1 MNDNNNQIVATAERA
16 ELADIERDVER
27 VIEAARNIQKAIES
41 VRMARVSLAK
51 VMAELTDKI
60 PDKI

>member
-27 VIEAARNIQKAIES
+27 VIEAARNIQKAIER
-41 VRMARVSLAK
+41 VRIARVSLAK
-51 VMAELTDKI
+51 VMVELTDKI

>member
-1 MNDNNNQIVATAERA
+1 MNDNNNQIVMAERA

-27 VIEAARNIQKAIES
+27 VIEAARDIQEAIES